1 MLGPGDLVPEV
12 EVWTAP
18 REGAQPLRQVLGGG
32 FSFLCFYLFD
42 WSPT

>member
-1 MLGPGDLVPEV
+1 MLEPGASVPEV

-18 REGAQPLRQVLGGG
+18 REQARPLPEVLDGGL
-32 FSFLCFYLFD
+32 SLLCFYVWD